1 MHPALP
7 RVLVFAFT
15 VAAFGAGPIL
25 GQGNIAQEAPVVT
38 VDGVEFATWSE
49 YTLSEVFREGGVRCR
64 TPRVPQS
71 SAESC
76 QSDCGCLSTTIKPIY
91 EPTYIIEVP
100 VVVHIIANTSGTGQ
114 ISDAVVQSQIDVLN
128 EDFRALPG
136 SLGQNGTDT
145 MIQFH
150 LAQVDPSGNPTTG
163 ILANSLNSSTK
174 IL

>member
-49 YTLSEVFREGGVRCR
+49 YTQSEVFREGGVRCG
-64 TPRVPQS
+64 TPRATQS

-76 QSDCGCLSTTIKPIY
+76 QSDCGCRL
-91 EPTYIIEVP
+91 E
-100 VVVHIIANTSGTGQ
+100 
-114 ISDAVVQSQIDVLN
+114 
-128 EDFRALPG
+128 ALPR
-136 SLGQNGTDT
+136 LRPRVRNDT
-145 MIQFH
+145 GEQR
-150 LAQVDPSGNPTTG
+150 PGEGP
-163 ILANSLNSSTK
+163 
-174 IL
+174 